1 MKKLSV
7 VIAAFLLSACA
18 SQTIDITAEDTER
31 SNTRI
36 EDFMKQYSYAKKNCE
51 RLVAARSTYF
61 TCPDENDNM
70 LIQTVSVYKFNHKN
84 PANTAVIRASWG
96 PFVFVM
102 DAPIRV
108 W

>member
-1 MKKLSV
+1 MKKLG
-7 VIAAFLLSACA
+7 IILGAILLSACN
-18 SQTIDITAEDTER
+18 SPTIDITSEDPER

-36 EDFMKQYSYAKKNCE
+36 EEFMKQYAYARANCE
-51 RLVAARSTYF
+51 RLVAARNTYF
-61 TCPDENDNM
+61 TCPDENDNL